1 MIVVKNLPFIFL
13 SSVKCLNTKNDVSF
27 KYVLNQIYV
36 LKQILF
42 KFVILILR
50 VTTVPFR
57 KLDDGVKERELKTNK
72 STHTPITLT

>member
-1 MIVVKNLPFIFL
+1 MLRICLSFFL

-50 VTTVPFR
+50 VTTVHFS
-57 KLDDGVKERELKTNK
+57 KLDDGVKERELKQTNL
-72 STHTPITLT
+72 PIPP